1 MDLEFSPNGRHVVV
15 EIRGKFQTK
24 ILFSRL
30 LITESP
36 KNVWTKLF
44 IQLENGS
51 IITELIV
58 NGMTFH
64 LDNCQ

>member
-15 EIRGKFQTK
+15 EIRGKFQIK
-24 ILFSRL
+24 ILFSRML
-30 LITESP
+30 TTESP
-36 KNVWTKLF
+36 KLF

-51 IITELIV
+51 IIAELIV

-64 LDNCQ
+64 LDNC